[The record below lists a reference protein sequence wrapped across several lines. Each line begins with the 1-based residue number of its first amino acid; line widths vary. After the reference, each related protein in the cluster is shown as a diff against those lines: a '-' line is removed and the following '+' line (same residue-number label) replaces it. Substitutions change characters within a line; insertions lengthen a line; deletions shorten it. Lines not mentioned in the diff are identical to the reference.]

1 MKTQLCS
8 GLLALAITVF
18 ALPPMSV
25 AGPCDG
31 TSAIAQA
38 TGEYRQFYDPRYAAA
53 QQIAATTD
61 EYRQVY
67 DPGYA
72 ASRQIAQITSEYCA
86 GDR

>member
-18 ALPPMSV
+18 TLPPISST
-25 AGPCDG
+25 GPCDG
-31 TSAIAQA
+31 AGPIAQA

-53 QQIAATTD
+53 QQIAATTS

-67 DPGYA
+67 DARYA
-72 ASRQIAQITSEYCA
+72 ATVPIGQATNEYCA

>member
-8 GLLALAITVF
+8 GLLALAITFF
-18 ALPPMSV
+18 ALHPMS
-25 AGPCDG
+25 ASGPCDG
-31 TSAIAQA
+31 TSSIAQA
-38 TGEYRQFYDPRYAAA
+38 TGEYREIYDPRYAAA
-53 QQIAATTD
+53 QQIAAATN

-67 DPGYA
+67 DPRYA